1 MADIVFMDTETLG
14 LDIDSPIWEFAA
26 IRRNGDTGTESQLH
40 LFIQHD
46 PHPWLGQMPYEFA
59 ADYAARYDHDN
70 AVGINAAAGMI
81 TAFLDGRPHIIGAVP
96 DFDTT
101 RIRHQLLRPNHI
113 PDPWHYHLIDIE
125 NVVVGYLVGIGK
137 QAVNDGVLHAIDLG
151 KALPP
156 YDSNELST
164 AVDVDPEAFPRHT
177 AMGDVE
183 WVRAQWDNVT
193 SRGGR

>member
-14 LDIDSPIWEFAA
+14 LDLDSPIWEFAA
-26 IRRNGDTGTESQLH
+26 IRRNGETGEETALH
-40 LFIQHD
+40 LFIKND
-46 PHPWLGQMPYEFA
+46 PTGWLEQLPDEFA
-59 ADYAARYDHDN
+59 QDYTARYDHN
-70 AVGINAAAGMI
+70 QAVPTRGAAEHIA
-81 TAFLDGRPHIIGAVP
+81 AFLADRPHIIGAVP

-125 NVVVGYLVGIGK
+125 NIVAGYLVGIGK
-137 QAVNDGVLHAIDLG
+137 QAVNDGVLQAIDLG

-156 YDSNELST
+156 YNSNELST